1 MGCAR
6 IAGDCL
12 EGVSVR
18 TRARRARWG
27 SPAQDIGVE
36 DERHAAMWQLEA
48 EYLAVA
54 LHAFVCTVSPQRIV
68 VGGGVGQQEFLL
80 GPGSGCC
87 RCPWRA
93 TSTKPRSCLTFDSYV
108 VPPLLGI
115 NPAASG
121 RSSSHSPRRTDGPGS
136 TPGQSGIGRPLRPGG
151 SRVTAPLVVEPVF
164 AERLWGGTT
173 LQSWYGAKVPD
184 AVIGEA
190 WAVSGLPGMSGV
202 ISSGAPAG
210 YTLARAWSEGLVT
223 GSVRDDDFPLLC
235 KLLDPADWLSVQV
248 HPDDEQAQRLED
260 EPRGKAE
267 CWYVLDAVPGA
278 ELVMGHRRPTA
289 SALAADLAAGDLMD
303 QLITHPVRPGSFFM
317 VPAGCVH
324 AVGPGSWSTKSNRVV
339 TSPTGC
345 TTSTASAPT
354 GRPATCMWTRGSLSC
369 RHRLIP
375 RPP

>member
-1 MGCAR
+1 M
-6 IAGDCL
+6 
-12 EGVSVR
+12 
-18 TRARRARWG
+18 
-27 SPAQDIGVE
+27 
-36 DERHAAMWQLEA
+36 
-48 EYLAVA
+48 
-54 LHAFVCTVSPQRIV
+54 
-68 VGGGVGQQEFLL
+68 
-80 GPGSGCC
+80 
-87 RCPWRA
+87 
-93 TSTKPRSCLTFDSYV
+93 
-108 VPPLLGI
+108 
-115 NPAASG
+115 
-121 RSSSHSPRRTDGPGS
+121 
-136 TPGQSGIGRPLRPGG
+136 
-151 SRVTAPLVVEPVF
+151 TAPLVVEPVF
-164 AERLWGGTT
+164 AERLWGGST

-278 ELVMGHRRPTA
+278 ELIMGHRQPTA

-303 QLITHPVRPGSFFM
+303 QLITHPVHPGSFFM

-324 AVGPGSWSTKSNRVV
+324 AVGPGILVYEVQQSCDITYRLYDFDRIGADGAPRDLHVDKGFAVV
-339 TSPTGC
+339 
-345 TTSTASAPT
+345 SAPFD
-354 GRPATCMWTRGSLSC
+354 PATSLTAQEPHSTDFGSVRQLVANEHFTVQRWDIDGAAALGTDRFRIVTVIEGSGVIESGDDRCEVRRGTSLVLPAGSAGV
-369 RHRLIP
+369 RGAGAMALMTTDP
-375 RPP
+375 GPGL